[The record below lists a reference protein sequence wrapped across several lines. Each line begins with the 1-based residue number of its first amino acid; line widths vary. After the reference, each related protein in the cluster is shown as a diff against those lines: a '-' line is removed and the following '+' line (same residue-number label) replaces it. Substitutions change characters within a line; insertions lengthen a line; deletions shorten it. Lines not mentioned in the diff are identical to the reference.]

1 MHYNRFCRTLLL
13 RASLSSSLC
22 SVVPRPMMLRPKNPA
37 VKVLLNIT
45 AVSYWA
51 ITVTKPTGCNI
62 PNINVI
68 LNVLPTYI
76 IHMFTLLGLC
86 TDISVEYCVCQNE
99 DILFIVLNCNLKTH
113 NSEVTEVINCGDR
126 DRLCSCW

>member
-1 MHYNRFCRTLLL
+1 MHYDRFYKECRTLLL

-45 AVSYWA
+45 VVSYWA

-62 PNINVI
+62 KVI

-76 IHMFTLLGLC
+76 IHMFTLLVLC
-86 TDISVEYCVCQNE
+86 TDISVKYCVCQNE
-99 DILFIVLNCNLKTH
+99 DILFTVLNCNLKTH
-113 NSEVTEVINCGDR
+113 NSEVTEVINCGNG
-126 DRLCSCW
+126 DRLSSCC